1 MESTWTRTEYL
12 FHAASE
18 LPVEERDAYLE
29 RECAGDQAL
38 LAGVKEL
45 LSHAGSDFD
54 PRAAVIATA
63 SDLLNHETDLS
74 GQHLGPYRLKR
85 VLARGGMGVVY
96 LAERADEQFYKQ
108 VAIKLIG
115 SPLVGEEL
123 LRRFREERQI
133 LARLEHAYIARLLDG
148 GSTDQGLPFL
158 VMEYVQGEA
167 LDRYCA
173 RHALGLSQRLALFQK
188 VCAAVHYAHQQLV
201 VHCDLKNSN
210 IQVTPEGEP
219 RLLDFGIATLMQ
231 RSDLGVEPRGP
242 RRLTLR
248 YSSPEQLRGEPLGTA
263 TDIYALGVILYGLLS
278 DSAPFDI
285 DERDPEAYADAVLG
299 AEPAAVSV
307 AARRKGLPH
316 WRRLRGDLD
325 AIAAKALAKSPVD
338 RYSTAAELSRDIGYH
353 LARKPV
359 TARADTWLYRSATFV
374 RRNRFAAG
382 LGCLLLLSIL
392 VSGGLLAVKSLEL
405 AQQRDRANE
414 QRDRALAVTGFLTEM
429 FELGSPYNTLGDD
442 ISVTQLL
449 RMASAELDQDGRKTA
464 NDPELESRIHWI
476 LGRVNSDLG
485 AFEPARQHLQ
495 RAVALLRAAG
505 KTESER
511 YLVSLLELARPE
523 DLLDHQDAVLAL
535 NTEALALSRR
545 LYGDDHQ
552 HTLGTLNNLA
562 QYHAEQGN
570 LQQAEAIHQAVYQKR
585 LALFGASNQHT
596 VETAY
601 NLGRLYDRQGNTE
614 QAEHFFEACLQAG
627 LAGRGRRHIYTLR
640 CEGALID
647 LRSRTGRHRQVLA
660 SARAHLSLMREVMG
674 ERHPD
679 TLQAMHTLSLVLQ
692 RNGQIAEAEAL
703 LRQTLALRRDVLGEQ
718 HRDSVESAALLAALR
733 QHEPG
738 RLGRDEARLS
748 ADHPPRPDR

>member
-29 RECAGDQAL
+29 KACADDSAL

-63 SDLLNHETDLS
+63 GDLLSQETDLS

-123 LRRFREERQI
+123 PRRFREERQI

-148 GSTDQGLPFL
+148 GSTDQGLPYL

-167 LDRYCA
+167 LDSYCA
-173 RHALGLSQRLALFQK
+173 RHALGLNQRLALFQK
-188 VCAAVHYAHQQLV
+188 VCAAVDYAHRQLV
-201 VHCDLKNSN
+201 VHCDLKDSN

-219 RLLDFGIATLMQ
+219 RLLDFGIATLMR
-231 RSDLGVEPRGP
+231 RSDFGVEPRGP
-242 RRLTLR
+242 RRMTLR
-248 YSSPEQLRGEPLGTA
+248 YSSPEQLRGQPLGTA

-278 DSAPFDI
+278 GGPPFDI
-285 DERDPEAYADAVLG
+285 DEGDPEAYADAVL
-299 AEPAAVSV
+299 ASDPPAVSV
-307 AARRKGLPH
+307 SARRHGLPH

-325 AIAAKALAKSPVD
+325 AIAARALAKSPED
-338 RYSTAAELSRDIGYH
+338 RYSTAAELSRDIGHH
-353 LARKPV
+353 LALKPV

-382 LGCLLLLSIL
+382 LASLLLLSIL
-392 VSGGLLAVKSLEL
+392 ASGGLLAVKSVEL

-429 FELGSPYNTLGDD
+429 FELGSPYNTLGEE

-449 RMASAELDQDGRKTA
+449 QMASAELDQDGRKTE
-464 NDPELESRIHWI
+464 NDRELESHIHRV
-476 LGRVNSDLG
+476 LGRVNFDLG
-485 AFEPARQHLQ
+485 AFEAARQHL
-495 RAVALLRAAG
+495 RRSVALLRAAG
-505 KTESER
+505 KTDSER
-511 YLVSLLELARPE
+511 YLLSLLDLARPE

-562 QYHAEQGN
+562 QHHAEQGN
-570 LQQAEAIHQAVYQKR
+570 LRRAEALHLAVYQKR
-585 LALFGASNQHT
+585 LALFGASNHHT

-601 NLGRLYDRQGNTE
+601 NLGRLYEQWGKAE
-614 QAEHFFEACLQAG
+614 QAEHYFDACLRAG
-627 LAGRGRRHIYTLR
+627 QAGRGRRHIYTLR

-647 LRSRTGRHRQVLA
+647 LQARTGRHRQVLA
-660 SARAHLSLMREVMG
+660 SARAHLALMREVMG

-679 TLQAMHTLSLVLQ
+679 TLQAMHTLSLALQ
-692 RNGQIAEAEAL
+692 RNGRVAESEAL
-703 LRQTLALRRDVLGEQ
+703 LGRTLALRREVLGAR
-718 HRDSVESAALLAALR
+718 HRDSRESAALLAVLR
-733 QHEPG
+733 QHPPEG
-738 RLGRDEARLS
+738 QGGGNSRLRAEHA
-748 ADHPPRPDR
+748 PRPDR